1 MADLKLLSRT
11 TKELLFSEPYYGHFL
26 SGLNRSFSGDV
37 PTAGVAKDGIGVKLV
52 VNPEFFTNLSDL
64 HRKGLLKHELLH
76 IAFGHLTMRDSYSDK
91 KLFNIAAD
99 LEINQHIDSSWLPEG
114 GITMNSFPELTL
126 PRKAGTKKYYEL
138 LQEEQDKGENGAQ
151 SLQDMMGGGEGQGEG
166 LPNHDWGDFE
176 DLSEAEAK
184 LIQKQVNHQLTT
196 IADEMEKSQGTIP
209 GELSSIIQ
217 RLRHI
222 EPAKFDWKGYL
233 RRFIGSSIKSYTK
246 VLRRKYNKRYPDNPG
261 LKIKYRNSALV
272 AIDTS
277 GSVSDAEVKEFLNE
291 IHHMYKTGTYIDI
304 IQCDTAIHS
313 VKPFNPK
320 GEFKIHGRGGTSF
333 QPVIDYY
340 NDNSRKYTTLIY
352 LTDGE
357 APPPNNCPKRTLW
370 CHSSKSSINNRLPGY
385 KIKLN

>member
-26 SGLNRSFSGDV
+26 SGLNRSFSSDV

-138 LQEEQDKGENGAQ
+138 LQEEHEKGEDGAQ
-151 SLQDMMGGGEGQGEG
+151 SLQDMMSDGEGV
-166 LPNHDWGDFE
+166 PNHDWEDFE
-176 DLSEAEAK
+176 GLSEAEAK
-184 LIQKQVNHQLTT
+184 LIDKQVKHQMVS
-196 IADEMEKSQGTIP
+196 IAEEMEKSCGSIP
-209 GELSSIIQ
+209 GELSGLIE
-217 RLRHI
+217 RLRHV

-233 RRFIGSSIKSYTK
+233 RRFVGSSIKSYTK
-246 VLRRKYNKRYPDNPG
+246 VLRRKHNKRYPDNPG
-261 LKIKYRNSALV
+261 LKIKYRNSVLV

-277 GSVSDAEVKEFLNE
+277 GSVSDDEVKEFLNE
-291 IHHMYKTGTYIDI
+291 IHHINKTGSYVDI
-304 IQCDTAIHS
+304 IQCDTKIHS
-313 VKPFNPK
+313 VEPFNSK
-320 GEFKIHGRGGTSF
+320 KDFKVHGRGGTSF

-340 NDNSRKYTTLIY
+340 NENRRKYTTLIY

-357 APPPNNCPKRTLW
+357 ASSPENCPKRTLW
-370 CHSSKSSINNRLPGY
+370 CHSSRSNINDRLPGY

>member
-1 MADLKLLSRT
+1 MADSKLLSRT
-11 TKELLFSEPYYGHFL
+11 TKDLLFSEPYYGHFL
-26 SGLNRSFSGDV
+26 SGLNRYFDSSV

-52 VNPEFFTNLSDL
+52 VNPEFFADLNDL

-76 IAFGHLTMRDSYSDK
+76 IAFGHLTMRDSYPDK

-99 LEINQHIDSSWLPEG
+99 LEINQHIDPLWLPEG

-138 LQEEQDKGENGAQ
+138 LQEEQEKGEDAAQ
-151 SLQDMMGGGEGQGEG
+151 SLQDMMGEGEGM
-166 LPNHDWGDFE
+166 PNHDWGDFE
-176 DLSEAEAK
+176 NLSEAEAK
-184 LIQKQVNHQLTT
+184 LIEKQVHHQLTSVAEE
-196 IADEMEKSQGTIP
+196 IEKSCGSIP
-209 GELSSIIQ
+209 GELSGLIE
-217 RLRHI
+217 RLRHV

-233 RRFIGSSIKSYTK
+233 RRFVGSSIKSYTR

-291 IHHMYKTGTYIDI
+291 IHHINKTGTYIDI
-304 IQCDTAIHS
+304 IQCDTKIQDVS
-313 VKPFNPK
+313 PFNPK
-320 GEFKIHGRGGTSF
+320 AEFKIHGRGGTSF

-340 NDNSRKYTTLIY
+340 NDNRRKYTTLIY

-357 APPPNNCPKRTLW
+357 AHPPENCPKRTLW
-370 CHSSKSSINNRLPGY
+370 CHSSRSVINKQLPGY